1 MIEHIADDLEVYS
14 VDSDDYNKERIE
26 LKLNIRIIFFLKEH
40 FKNAS
45 FDGSLLINTY
55 VGSWLEWV
63 LIGLDPDWVWCSL
76 GWLLIGLTA
85 D

>member
-1 MIEHIADDLEVYS
+1 MKVIEHIADDLEVYS

-55 VGSWLEWV
+55 VGS
-63 LIGLDPDWVWCSL
+63 
-76 GWLLIGLTA
+76 
-85 D
+85 

>member
-1 MIEHIADDLEVYS
+1 MKTIIHKCFSKSASTLKKKVIEHIADDLEVYS

-55 VGSWLEWV
+55 VGS
-63 LIGLDPDWVWCSL
+63 
-76 GWLLIGLTA
+76 
-85 D
+85 

>member
-63 LIGLDPDWVWCSL
+63 LIGLDPDWVWC
-76 GWLLIGLTA
+76 
-85 D
+85 